1 MSWVLSNLA
10 WRIVT
15 RGPVACAMVCG
26 PSMLT
31 HAGRGGRSSETT
43 PPRTAAS
50 LPQPAGRCN
59 RRSRA
64 SGAHGAVDTEAVA
77 LGERVTGAK
86 MLLDQ
91 GGIPEERV
99 GYQAQL
105 ATADQV
111 LGRALDQRLA
121 GPVAGVHALVER
133 RVTDDRRQVSWRGVD
148 AIPGHHFSFAS
159 VRGGRPAAA
168 LDGEGVHL
176 QQQPLALRIATLDRG
191 AQHAGPTAHD
201 QYP

>member
-15 RGPVACAMVCG
+15 RWPVACAMVCG

-31 HAGRGGRSSETT
+31 HAGRAGRSSETT

-86 MLLDQ
+86 LLLDQ
-91 GGIPEERV
+91 GGIPVERV
-99 GYQAQL
+99 GYPAQPSN
-105 ATADQV
+105 ADQI
-111 LGRALDQRLA
+111 GR
-121 GPVAGVHALVER
+121 
-133 RVTDDRRQVSWRGVD
+133 T
-148 AIPGHHFSFAS
+148 AS
-159 VRGGRPAAA
+159 
-168 LDGEGVHL
+168 E
-176 QQQPLALRIATLDRG
+176 
-191 AQHAGPTAHD
+191 AHVG
-201 QYP
+201 QKV